1 MIKAFEIQKGELRN
15 ELKNSRSIIS
25 ISFDL
30 WTSPNA
36 LGVLG
41 VVAHFINQAGK
52 RRHVVLGL
60 REVISEHSGENMAAV
75 LLDIFKNYRI
85 RGNIGY
91 FMADNAESNDTCIDA
106 ILRALY
112 PGMSAKKRK
121 GRRLRCFGHITSLC
135 AQAFIVGVDAEN
147 VCKDLAAAYR
157 DQDFKKIEL
166 LWKKRGAVGLLH
178 NLVRYIRMTPQ
189 RRAVFKRIEI
199 GGALAEF
206 DGLEVR
212 DRALVLR
219 F

>member
-1 MIKAFEIQKGELRN
+1 
-15 ELKNSRSIIS
+15 
-25 ISFDL
+25 
-30 WTSPNA
+30 
-36 LGVLG
+36 
-41 VVAHFINQAGK
+41 
-52 RRHVVLGL
+52 
-60 REVISEHSGENMAAV
+60 
-75 LLDIFKNYRI
+75 
-85 RGNIGY
+85 
-91 FMADNAESNDTCIDA
+91 MADNAESNDTCIDA

-121 GRRLRCFGHITSLC
+121 ARRLRCFGHITNLC
-135 AQAFIVGVDAEN
+135 AQAFIVGVDAEK

-157 DQDFKKIEL
+157 DQDLKRIDQ

-206 DGLEVR
+206 DGLEVHN
-212 DRALVLR
+212 RALVLR